1 MTKLLDCTLRDG
13 GYYTHW
19 DFPDPVVSVYTRCM
33 NRLPIEYIEVGY
45 RSIDKGD
52 YLGEYF
58 YLPIKTLERLKS
70 QMPDKKLALMLN
82 AKDCTLSNL
91 PALLKGTEKYV
102 DMVRMAIDPR
112 KLEKGVDISKKIKD
126 LGFEVT
132 FNLMYVSR
140 FQNSPDFWKQ
150 CERCA
155 HLDYLYL
162 VDSYGSAYPY
172 EIEGLFKLFKQHTDI
187 SLGFHGHNNL
197 ELAFAN
203 TVSAIR
209 NDASIADATI
219 MGMGRGAGNLSTEL
233 ILSYINS
240 RQSVDLDFNA
250 LSEVLD
256 SFSPLKEAYGWGTN
270 LAYMVAG
277 ANDLP
282 QQEVMTLLSMKRY
295 SLDSIVNSIQARLSQ
310 KSVEYPSLEKIADRF
325 KAVKKTIIVGG
336 GATAADHAEDLVR
349 LAHCMEDTIVI
360 HSSTRNLANFV
371 ASEKEPIVCLM
382 GNEGY
387 KLDQRFSPEIKDKI
401 LACVLP
407 ASPRKHGT
415 YVPDSIRDCVYEN
428 PLAEEAPEGLADS
441 PLFEAI
447 QASRALGAETIMLA
461 GFDGYSHEGSMDY
474 NIALETQAVVDYFS
488 SKGVEL
494 LSVTPT
500 CYENIKE
507 RSLFSILAENG
518 L

>member
-58 YLPIKTLERLKS
+58 YLPINTLERLKS

-91 PALLKGTEKYV
+91 STLLKGTEKYV

-112 KLEKGVDISKKIKD
+112 KLEEGIDISKKIQD

-140 FQNSPDFWKQ
+140 FQDDPAFWKQ
-150 CERCA
+150 CEKCS
-155 HLDYLYL
+155 HLDFLYL
-162 VDSYGSAYPY
+162 VDSYGSAYPH

-187 SLGFHGHNNL
+187 PLGFHGHNNL
-197 ELAFAN
+197 ELAFSN

-209 NDASIADATI
+209 NDAAIADATI

-233 ILSYINS
+233 LLSYVNS
-240 RQSVDLDFNA
+240 RKSVDLDFNA

-256 SFSPLKEAYGWGTN
+256 AFSPLKEAYGWGTN

-282 QQEVMTLLSMKRY
+282 QQKVMDLLSMKRY
-295 SLDSIVNSIQARLSQ
+295 SLDSIVNSIKAQLSQ
-310 KSVEYPSLEKIADRF
+310 KDVEYPSLKKIADRF
-325 KAVKKTIIVGG
+325 KFVKKTIIVGG

-349 LAHCMEDTIVI
+349 LADSMDDAIVI
-360 HSSTRNLANFV
+360 HSSTRNLANF
-371 ASEKEPIVCLM
+371 ASSEREPIVCLM

-387 KLDQRFSPEIKDKI
+387 KLDQRFSPEIKEKI

-415 YVPDSIRDCVYEN
+415 YVPECIRDCVYEN
-428 PLAEEAPEGLADS
+428 QASEKAPEGLADS

-447 QASRALGAETIMLA
+447 QASKSLGAETVMLA

-474 NIALETQAVVDYFS
+474 GIALETQAVLDHFLNN
-488 SKGVEL
+488 GVEL

-507 RSLFSILAENG
+507 RSLFSILAKNG